1 MKRQKAEQKVST
13 EAARKA
19 EEESAMA
26 ERRKLEQE
34 FQKNWEE
41 SRQGRVNSWLGF
53 TKGKVYTGDE
63 PKAAAPAQKNPTG
76 AASMRAPVTPMGAMG
91 SAMGAAGSAGAAG
104 GGPEK
109 KKKKKEKFSPMGFRP
124 PKHKPESR

>member
-19 EEESAMA
+19 EEESAVA
-26 ERRKLEQE
+26 EQRKLQQE
-34 FQKNWEE
+34 FQKNWED

-53 TKGKVYTGDE
+53 TKGKVYTGDA
-63 PKAAAPAQKNPTG
+63 PRSTAAASSTAQAA
-76 AASMRAPVTPMGAMG
+76 AASADAEE
-91 SAMGAAGSAGAAG
+91 AG
-104 GGPEK
+104 GPVK
-109 KKKKKEKFSPMGFRP
+109 KKKKKAKFSPMGWRP

>member
-1 MKRQKAEQKVST
+1 
-13 EAARKA
+13 
-19 EEESAMA
+19 MA

-53 TKGKVYTGDE
+53 TKGTVYTGGVPA
-63 PKAAAPAQKNPTG
+63 PKAAVP
-76 AASMRAPVTPMGAMG
+76 AASSSFQAP
-91 SAMGAAGSAGAAG
+91 SASAAAANAEAAG
-104 GGPEK
+104 GPAK